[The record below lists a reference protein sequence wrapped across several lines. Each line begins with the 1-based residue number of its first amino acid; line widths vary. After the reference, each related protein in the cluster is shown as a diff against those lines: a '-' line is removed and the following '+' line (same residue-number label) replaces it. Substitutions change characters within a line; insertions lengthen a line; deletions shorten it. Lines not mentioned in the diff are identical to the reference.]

1 VSYMFRPGAV
11 FTLDGQAFSAA
22 EAALVSLDLQTGL
35 SELGEARLELWPR
48 SKLAGAAPG
57 ARLEIALGTA
67 GQEVAVFTGMVEHVS
82 RRPATLLIEAL
93 EPTAALHRTFISR
106 AFLNQTVAAIV
117 RDLANTVSLATVD
130 SDLELGQYGV
140 ENRRSVWWHLR
151 DLGQIAGCD
160 LSATPA
166 GELLWRPRGRGGTHA
181 LRHGADVL
189 GFAEGDAATGPAPGV
204 AAHGSASTAGTD
216 KWHWVNPDPLGQ
228 NPSPA
233 RVRGPIV
240 SEAAATTATDAARAR
255 FAARG
260 KIGQAMVWGRPEVRP
275 GDGIDLQDAAG
286 GGSGLL
292 AAAAG
297 WAAGPAGLGGGAAAP
312 AWRAVRVRHVFDGTR
327 GFVSIFDLEGG
338 GSGTGGGSFP
348 GGVP

>member
-1 VSYMFRPGAV
+1 MSYMFRPGAV
-11 FTLDGQAFSAA
+11 FTLDGQAFTAA
-22 EAALVSLDLQTGL
+22 EAALVALDLQTGL

-48 SKLAGAAPG
+48 SKLASAAPG
-57 ARLEIALGTA
+57 AKLEISLGAA
-67 GQEVAVFTGMVEHVS
+67 GQEIAVFTGAVEHVA

-93 EPTAALHRTFISR
+93 EPTAALHRRFISR

-117 RDLANTVSLATVD
+117 RDLADPVSVATVE

-151 DLGQIAGCD
+151 DLGQISGCD

-166 GELLWRPRGRGGTHA
+166 GELSWRPRGHGDTHV
-181 LRHGADVL
+181 LRHGADL
-189 GFAEGDAATGPAPGV
+189 LSFEQGEAAPGDAPAV

-228 NPSPA
+228 NPDPA

-240 SEAAATTATDAARAR
+240 SEAAATTATDAAKAR
-255 FAARG
+255 FAARA
-260 KIGQAMVWGRPEVRP
+260 KCGQVTVWGRPEVRP
-275 GDGIDLQDAAG
+275 GDGIDLQDASTG
-286 GGSGLL
+286 GGLL
-292 AAAAG
+292 SAAAG
-297 WAAGPAGLGGGAAAP
+297 LAGGLGGGAAA
-312 AWRAVRVRHVFDGTR
+312 AWRAVRVRHVFDGQR

-338 GSGTGGGSFP
+338 GSGAGGPGFP
-348 GGVP
+348 